1 MQAIEELAPA
11 VGMAPAC
18 LAIGIPRATVYRSRA
33 PRREPRP
40 RPTPQRALSDAERRE
55 VLDTLHS
62 ERFVDVAPA
71 EVHAVLLD
79 KGKYL
84 CSPRTMYRIL
94 AAQHQVRERRN
105 QLRHPRYVKPQLVAT
120 GPNQVWTWD
129 ITKLLGPAKYVYF
142 YLYVMLDI
150 FSRYVVGWMAAT
162 RENASLAQRLIRET
176 IAKYEVPRDQLTIH
190 ADRGSPMTALTT
202 AQLIAS
208 LGVHG
213 SHSRPRVS
221 NDNPFSEAQ
230 FKTIKY
236 RPDFPDRFGSLEH
249 ALDHFPRFFGW
260 YNNHHRHSGIGF
272 MTPADVHYGRALE
285 LLARRQAT
293 LDEAHARFPERFVRQ
308 PPRPTQLPEA
318 VWINPPEKEVLPS
331 QPEVH

>member
-129 ITKLLGPAKYVYF
+129 ITKLLGPA
-142 YLYVMLDI
+142 
-150 FSRYVVGWMAAT
+150 
-162 RENASLAQRLIRET
+162 
-176 IAKYEVPRDQLTIH
+176 
-190 ADRGSPMTALTT
+190 
-202 AQLIAS
+202 
-208 LGVHG
+208 
-213 SHSRPRVS
+213 
-221 NDNPFSEAQ
+221 
-230 FKTIKY
+230 
-236 RPDFPDRFGSLEH
+236 
-249 ALDHFPRFFGW
+249 
-260 YNNHHRHSGIGF
+260 
-272 MTPADVHYGRALE
+272 
-285 LLARRQAT
+285 
-293 LDEAHARFPERFVRQ
+293 
-308 PPRPTQLPEA
+308 
-318 VWINPPEKEVLPS
+318 
-331 QPEVH
+331 